1 MKVHGMYIQI
11 SCMSNLIDC
20 PSDGITMNRRKRGVL
35 FFNSGMQDVPS
46 DTPLALAEKRS
57 NLQNLNDKY

>member
-1 MKVHGMYIQI
+1 MN
-11 SCMSNLIDC
+11 NLIDC